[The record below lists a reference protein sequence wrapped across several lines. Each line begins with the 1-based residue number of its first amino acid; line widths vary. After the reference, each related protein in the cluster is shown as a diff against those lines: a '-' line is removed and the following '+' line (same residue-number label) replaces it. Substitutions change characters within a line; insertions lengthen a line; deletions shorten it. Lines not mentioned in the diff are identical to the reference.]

1 MTISNKIRDQK
12 MQYDINRKAEKI
24 SASSSGKEILQ
35 VKKYCLLIK
44 EESQKKLSLHILL
57 QEKLYKK
64 TKAIE
69 YQGKKQTKA
78 TEDNEKQLVES
89 SIDRDSIPLVEHK
102 KCLINLL
109 KKSLLN
115 LEIQKKEVILMI

>member
-64 TKAIE
+64 TKTIE
-69 YQGKKQTKA
+69 YQGKKQIKT
-78 TEDNEKQLVES
+78 TEDNEK
-89 SIDRDSIPLVEHK
+89 
-102 KCLINLL
+102 
-109 KKSLLN
+109 
-115 LEIQKKEVILMI
+115 

>member
-24 SASSSGKEILQ
+24 STSSSGKEILQ

-64 TKAIE
+64 TKTIE
-69 YQGKKQTKA
+69 YLSKKQIKT
-78 TEDNEKQLVES
+78 TEDNEK
-89 SIDRDSIPLVEHK
+89 
-102 KCLINLL
+102 
-109 KKSLLN
+109 
-115 LEIQKKEVILMI
+115 